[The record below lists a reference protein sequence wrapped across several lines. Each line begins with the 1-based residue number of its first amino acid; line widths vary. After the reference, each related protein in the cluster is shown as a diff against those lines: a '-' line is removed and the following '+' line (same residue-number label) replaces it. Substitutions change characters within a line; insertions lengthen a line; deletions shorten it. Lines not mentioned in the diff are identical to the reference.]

1 MAALCQIIP
10 NSMNIL
16 YFYLK
21 ELGKGNTYKY
31 LTHKNLLMVSNEMNS
46 FGFRLPRRKCFSLQQ
61 R

>member
-1 MAALCQIIP
+1 MAALHQIIA

-31 LTHKNLLMVSNEMNS
+31 LTHKNLLMISNEMNS
-46 FGFRLPRRKCFSLQQ
+46 FGFRLP
-61 R
+61 